1 MGRSGQVS
9 RLTRA
14 LYCYCGLFVAIRT
27 RADSSYSM
35 MLAPRRRMV
44 ILAETKVY
52 VAKLLANGDPVWK

>member
-1 MGRSGQVS
+1 MGPEIS
-9 RLTRA
+9 A
-14 LYCYCGLFVAIRT
+14 LLLPGLFVAIRT

-35 MLAPRRRMV
+35 MLALRHRMV